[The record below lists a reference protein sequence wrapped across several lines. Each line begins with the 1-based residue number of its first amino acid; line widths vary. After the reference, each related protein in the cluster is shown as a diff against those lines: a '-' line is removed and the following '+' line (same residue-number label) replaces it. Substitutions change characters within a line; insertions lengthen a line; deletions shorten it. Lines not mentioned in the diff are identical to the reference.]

1 MTTATARL
9 TLPTLWGKPQPL
21 LTEVTET
28 ALPYDPSELVR
39 IEAMLA
45 QAAVVPFAPLA
56 DPLSAAL
63 AANADRLR
71 ARVVLTVGRALHVA
85 PARRQ
90 ALAAALEALFTASQ
104 AHEALP
110 TNGKAANSKLL
121 GGLVLLGDHLFAQS
135 AVFAAQAE
143 FPAVV
148 ALFAQTLQAI
158 SQAQVRQ
165 QLGSA
170 PASAWSSNA
179 ILCAAAAVGAGL
191 LGQVPTA
198 DLDSLREFGLRLG
211 RWADSRRLDDLH
223 EAQIAL
229 RQVRQPE
236 VRRHLRSLLI
246 S

>member
-21 LTEVTET
+21 LTEATE
-28 ALPYDPSELVR
+28 ASLHDDSHEQAR

-45 QAAVVPFAPLA
+45 QAAAAPFAPLA
-56 DPLSAAL
+56 DPLAAAL

-71 ARVVLTVGRALHVA
+71 ARVVLAVGRGLQVA

-90 ALAAALEALFTASQ
+90 ALAAALETLFTASQ

-110 TNGKAANSKLL
+110 TQGKAANSKLL

-143 FPAVV
+143 MPAVV
-148 ALFAQTLQAI
+148 TLFAQTLQTI
-158 SQAQVRQ
+158 SQAQVRT
-165 QLGSA
+165 QLGHTA
-170 PASAWSSNA
+170 ASAWSSNA
-179 ILCAAAAVGAGL
+179 VLCAAAAVGAGL

-223 EAQIAL
+223 EAQMAL

-236 VRRHLRSLLI
+236 VRRHLRSLLV
-246 S
+246 

>member
-85 PARRQ
+85 PVRRQ
-90 ALAAALEALFTASQ
+90 ALAAALETLFTASQ

-110 TNGKAANSKLL
+110 TNGKGNSKLL

-191 LGQVPTA
+191 LGQVPPA